1 MNKPKATHDV
11 MMKTGEYT
19 DSNGEKKNRYLKIG
33 TCFETEKPN
42 GGSAR
47 SIKLDALP
55 LPNNKDGS
63 CWLSLFEIKSKQ

>member
-1 MNKPKATHDV
+1 MNKSKATHDV

-19 DSNGEKKNRYLKIG
+19 DSSGEKKNRYLKIG
-33 TCFETEKPN
+33 TMFETEKPN
-42 GGSAR
+42 GGGVNR

-63 CWLSLFEIKSKQ
+63 CWLSLFEIKKQ